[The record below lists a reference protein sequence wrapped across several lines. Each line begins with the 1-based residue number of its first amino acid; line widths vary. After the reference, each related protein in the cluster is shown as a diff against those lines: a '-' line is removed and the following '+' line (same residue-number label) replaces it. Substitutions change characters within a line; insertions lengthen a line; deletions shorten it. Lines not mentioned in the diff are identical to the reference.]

1 MNNTIT
7 TVHLGGRLNKPVSQ
21 VLFLQSEVNYT
32 HIHLK
37 NGEHHI
43 VATTLK
49 ELEKRLGSYG
59 FWRCNKSNLVNLAAV
74 KILKNDGVVKI
85 RNFEPIRISRRRKM
99 ELPQVLDA
107 IDGTL

>member
-1 MNNTIT
+1 MNTSTKI
-7 TVHLGGRLNKPVSQ
+7 HLGGRISRPASQ
-21 VLFLQSEVNYT
+21 VLFLRSDVNYT

-49 ELEKRLGSYG
+49 ELERRLCPFG
-59 FWRCNKSNLVNLAAV
+59 FWRCNKSNLVNLSAV

-85 RNFEPIRISRRRKM
+85 RDFEPIRISRRKKT
-99 ELPQVLDA
+99 ELPRILD
-107 IDGTL
+107 TLIASL

>member
-1 MNNTIT
+1 MNTST
-7 TVHLGGRLNKPVSQ
+7 TVHLGGRLTKPVSQ
-21 VLFLQSEVNYT
+21 LLFLQSEVNYT

-49 ELEKRLGSYG
+49 ELEKRLESFG
-59 FWRCNKSNLVNLAAV
+59 FWRCNKSNLVNLSAV
-74 KILKNDGVVKI
+74 KISRNDGVVKI

-99 ELPQVLDA
+99 ELPRILDT
-107 IDGTL
+107 ISTTL